1 MTAEMRSAPGWLT
14 VLRRY
19 LAASIGLHL
28 SWEVLQLPLYTL
40 WEAGTLRQKLFAV
53 AHCTIGDAM
62 ISGLSLL
69 LLALAIAARREWS
82 LLSAR
87 RVWVLTVFMGMGYT
101 VYSEWLNVVVRGSW
115 AYSQLMPVLP
125 LLGTGV
131 APLLQWLIVPT
142 LAQWAA
148 IGRVPLS
155 GSR

>member
-1 MTAEMRSAPGWLT
+1 MPAENRSAPGWLT

-19 LAASIGLHL
+19 LVASICLHL
-28 SWEVLQLPLYTL
+28 SWEILQLPLYTL
-40 WEAGTLRQKLFAV
+40 WEVGTLRQKVFAV

-62 ISGLSLL
+62 ISGLSLT
-69 LLALAIAARREWS
+69 LALVIAARPEWP

-131 APLLQWLIVPT
+131 APPLQWLIVPT
-142 LAQWAA
+142 IAQWVA
-148 IGRVPLS
+148 IGRIPLS